1 MKSFSLLS
9 ILDFLKFH
17 ICTGVNS
24 FVITEL
30 FQDGNLCQLVLEIF
44 LVLFLF

>member
-1 MKSFSLLS
+1 MESFSLLF

-17 ICTGVNS
+17 ICAGVNI
-24 FVITEL
+24 FVIVEL
-30 FQDGNLCQLVLEIF
+30 FQDGNLCQSALEIF